1 MLVRA
6 QLTPIPRVV
15 ASVYLTAGSSIR
27 AGYEPGAS
35 LRILKPGATC
45 ALSRFAIVGCAL
57 INNNCLKQ
65 EETLMREGVTPRT
78 NTFGEFPLCAL
89 VVDDEPEVRRVI
101 SGVLEESGWMVR
113 EAESAKRAKDLL
125 EAQSWTLIFLD
136 KCLPDG
142 DGISILQGLTKK
154 AAGASVVMITGQGS
168 YNEAI
173 LAMTSGALNYLP
185 KPFTIPEV
193 REQIERCLARLEQR
207 ELQRPLPLTP
217 PAEEGLVARSARMI
231 ELGVQLQRVA
241 KTDIPVLIGGPT
253 GTGKEVIARELHRL
267 SSRAANPFVTVNCGA
282 ISAQLIESELFG
294 HVRGAFTG
302 ANHDR
307 KGLLEE
313 ATGGTIFLDE
323 ITETL
328 PVFQVKLLRALQ
340 QGEIR
345 KVGSN
350 NVIEIDVRVIAATNR
365 DIYDEVE
372 AGRFRMDLFY
382 RLNSCILEIPAL
394 KERPEDI
401 LPLVEYFAA
410 GAGRP
415 VGFSESVMTALRNY
429 EWPGNVRE
437 LENAITTAVKTCDGI
452 VQLRDLPKR
461 IQQPTSI
468 PKDAEAE
475 VLFGKSEEFLP
486 LREATGN
493 YIKKVMAHTGGNK
506 SAAARIL
513 GVSYRSMFRMLK
525 TGDDDTESQAEQG
538 AARCSELP
546 FEACPEGNG

>member
-1 MLVRA
+1 MEEAVAPRA
-6 QLTPIPRVV
+6 
-15 ASVYLTAGSSIR
+15 SN
-27 AGYEPGAS
+27 
-35 LRILKPGATC
+35 
-45 ALSRFAIVGCAL
+45 ALA
-57 INNNCLKQ
+57 K
-65 EETLMREGVTPRT
+65 
-78 NTFGEFPLCAL
+78 FPLCAL

-101 SGVLEESGWMVR
+101 SRVLEDGGWVVS
-113 EAESAKRAKDLL
+113 EAESAERAKELL
-125 EAQSWTLIFLD
+125 DTRTWTLMFLD

-142 DGISILQGLTKK
+142 DGISILQAVTKR
-154 AAGASVVMITGQGS
+154 ASATSVVMITGQGS

-173 LAMTSGALNYLP
+173 LAMTSGALNYLS

-193 REQIERCLARLEQR
+193 REQIERCLARLDQEEVRQTS
-207 ELQRPLPLTP
+207 RPTP
-217 PAEEGLVARSARMI
+217 HVEEGLVARSARMI
-231 ELGVQLQRVA
+231 EIGVQLQRVA
-241 KTDIPVLIGGPT
+241 KTDIPAFIFGAT
-253 GTGKEVIARELHRL
+253 GTGKELIARELHRL
-267 SSRAANPFVTVNCGA
+267 SERSSSPFVTVNCGA
-282 ISAQLIESELFG
+282 ISPQLVESELFG

-302 ANHDR
+302 ADSDR
-307 KGLLEE
+307 KGLFEE
-313 ATGGTIFLDE
+313 ANRGTIFLDE

-328 PVFQVKLLRALQ
+328 PIFQVKLLRALQ

-345 KVGSN
+345 RVGSN

-410 GAGRP
+410 SAGRA

-538 AARCSELP
+538 APSCSELP
-546 FEACPEGNG
+546 FEAYREANR

>member
-1 MLVRA
+1 MEEAVAPRA
-6 QLTPIPRVV
+6 
-15 ASVYLTAGSSIR
+15 SN
-27 AGYEPGAS
+27 
-35 LRILKPGATC
+35 
-45 ALSRFAIVGCAL
+45 ALA
-57 INNNCLKQ
+57 K
-65 EETLMREGVTPRT
+65 
-78 NTFGEFPLCAL
+78 FPLCAL

-101 SGVLEESGWMVR
+101 SRVLEDGGWIVS
-113 EAESAKRAKDLL
+113 EAESAARAKELL
-125 EAQSWTLIFLD
+125 DAQSWMLIFLD

-142 DGISILQGLTKK
+142 DGLSILQTVTRQHSQT
-154 AAGASVVMITGQGS
+154 SVVMITGQGS

-173 LAMTSGALNYLP
+173 LAMTSGALNYLS

-193 REQIERCLARLEQR
+193 REQIERCLARLEQE
-207 ELQRPLPLTP
+207 ELGQTSVLARN
-217 PAEEGLVARSARMI
+217 EEGLVARSARMI
-231 ELGVQLQRVA
+231 EIGVQLQRVA
-241 KTDIPVLIGGPT
+241 KTDIPVFISGET
-253 GTGKEVIARELHRL
+253 GTGKEVVARELHRL
-267 SSRAANPFVTVNCGA
+267 SARASSPFVTVNCGA
-282 ISAQLIESELFG
+282 ISPQLIESELFG

-302 ANHDR
+302 ADRDR

-313 ATGGTIFLDE
+313 ANQGTIFLDE

-365 DIYDEVE
+365 DICDEVE

-382 RLNSCILEIPAL
+382 RLNSCMLEIPAL

-410 GAGRP
+410 GAGRA
-415 VGFSESVMTALRNY
+415 VGFSESVITALHNY
-429 EWPGNVRE
+429 AWPGNVRE
-437 LENAITTAVKTCDGI
+437 LENAVTTAVKTCDGI

-461 IQQPTSI
+461 MRQPTSTST
-468 PKDAEAE
+468 DAEAE
-475 VLFGKSEEFLP
+475 LLIGKSEEFLP
-486 LREATGN
+486 LREATRN

-513 GVSYRSMFRMLK
+513 GVSYRSMFRILK

-546 FEACPEGNG
+546 FEAYREANG

>member
-1 MLVRA
+1 MKEA
-6 QLTPIPRVV
+6 V
-15 ASVYLTAGSSIR
+15 APCSSN
-27 AGYEPGAS
+27 G
-35 LRILKPGATC
+35 
-45 ALSRFAIVGCAL
+45 
-57 INNNCLKQ
+57 N
-65 EETLMREGVTPRT
+65 GVAKL
-78 NTFGEFPLCAL
+78 PLCAL

-101 SGVLEESGWMVR
+101 SRVLEDGGWIVS
-113 EAESAKRAKDLL
+113 EAESAARAKELL
-125 EAQSWTLIFLD
+125 EAQSWMLIFLD

-142 DGISILQGLTKK
+142 DGLSILQMVTKQHSET
-154 AAGASVVMITGQGS
+154 SVVMITGQGS

-173 LAMTSGALNYLP
+173 LAMTSGALNYLS

-193 REQIERCLARLEQR
+193 REQIERCLARLEQE
-207 ELQRPLPLTP
+207 ELRQTSVLARN
-217 PAEEGLVARSARMI
+217 EEGLVARSARMI
-231 ELGVQLQRVA
+231 ETGVQLQRVA
-241 KTDIPVLIGGPT
+241 KTDIPVFISGET
-253 GTGKEVIARELHRL
+253 GTGKEVVARELHRL
-267 SSRAANPFVTVNCGA
+267 STRASGPFVTVNCGA
-282 ISAQLIESELFG
+282 ISPQLIESELFG

-302 ANHDR
+302 ADRDR

-313 ATGGTIFLDE
+313 ANRGTIFLDE

-340 QGEIR
+340 QGDIR

-365 DIYDEVE
+365 DICDEVE

-382 RLNSCILEIPAL
+382 RLNSCMLEIPAL

-401 LPLVEYFAA
+401 LPLVEYFAE
-410 GAGRP
+410 GTGRV

-429 EWPGNVRE
+429 AWPGNVRE

-452 VQLRDLPKR
+452 VHLRDLPKR
-461 IQQPTSI
+461 MQQPTSAS
-468 PKDAEAE
+468 KDVEGD
-475 VLFGKSEEFLP
+475 VLIGKSEEFLP
-486 LREATGN
+486 LREATSN

-525 TGDDDTESQAEQG
+525 TGDDDTESQAEG
-538 AARCSELP
+538 AATCSELP
-546 FEACPEGNG
+546 FEAYHEANG

>member
-1 MLVRA
+1 
-6 QLTPIPRVV
+6 
-15 ASVYLTAGSSIR
+15 
-27 AGYEPGAS
+27 
-35 LRILKPGATC
+35 
-45 ALSRFAIVGCAL
+45 
-57 INNNCLKQ
+57 
-65 EETLMREGVTPRT
+65 MREGVTPRT
-78 NTFGEFPLCAL
+78 NTFSEFPLCAL

-125 EAQSWTLIFLD
+125 ETQSWTLIFLD

-313 ATGGTIFLDE
+313 AT
-323 ITETL
+323 ETL
-328 PVFQVKLLRALQ
+328 PMFQVKLLRALQ
-340 QGEIR
+340 EGEVR

-350 NVIEIDVRVIAATNR
+350 NVNKIDVRVIAATNR
-365 DIYDEVE
+365 DIYQEVDD
-372 AGRFRMDLFY
+372 GRFRVDLFY
-382 RLNSCILEIPAL
+382 RLNSYIIEIPSL
-394 KERPEDI
+394 KERAEDI
-401 LPLVEYFAA
+401 LPLVEHFAA
-410 GAGRP
+410 CTGRA
-415 VGFSESVMTALRNY
+415 VRFSEPVINALCNY
-429 EWPGNVRE
+429 DWPGNVRE
-437 LENAITTAVKTCDGI
+437 LENAITTAAKTCDG
-452 VQLRDLPKR
+452 VVELRDLPKR
-461 IQQPTSI
+461 MRHLPSTSE
-468 PKDAEAE
+468 DAEAE
-475 VLFGKSEEFLP
+475 LPTNTSEGFLP
-486 LREATGN
+486 LREATRK
-493 YIKKVMAHTGGNK
+493 YIEKVLAHTGGNK
-506 SAAARIL
+506 AAASRIL

-525 TGDDDTESQAEQG
+525 GGEDDRESREERGTTVYAKFSDGEEQEVDG
-538 AARCSELP
+538 
-546 FEACPEGNG
+546 